1 MRFIS
6 RLRDQRGMTM
16 IELMVAATIC
26 AVGTMATIGVID
38 SSRVVS
44 VKSEKRD
51 AMSHQA
57 EREIE
62 RLMELPF
69 NNLAHPS
76 TPQASPTPG
85 NPASYVNGNE
95 YAYDR
100 NNPGATEQLVVS
112 AANGQV
118 SATPDAWNDAQI
130 KLSGSVY
137 RFVTRI
143 DANARR
149 VTVVVTADGE
159 NSPPYVLV
167 SSIKTKPIL

>member
-6 RLRDQRGMTM
+6 RLRNDRGMTM

-38 SSRVVS
+38 NSRTVA

-51 AMSHQA
+51 ALSAQA
-57 EREIE
+57 QREVE

-76 TPQASPTPG
+76 TPASSPTPG
-85 NPASYVNGNE
+85 SPASYVNGNE

-100 NNPGATEQLVVS
+100 NNPGLTEQLVVS

-118 SATPDAWNDAQI
+118 SPTATAWNDAQI
-130 KLSGSVY
+130 KLSGNVH
-137 RFVTRI
+137 RFVSRI

-149 VTVVVTADGE
+149 VTVVATATGQ